1 MTRYS
6 KKKVFNHLSMVILL
20 LLFSGCAQDNLL
32 LKTYAP
38 PEQMDKVKDLIQH
51 TTSDKSYLDIYID
64 DSKSDIKAIL
74 NGKTKDKSVA
84 ETLLSNVKYYIT
96 QTNFIGINENGDS
109 NTISLEMKIVSYN
122 YTATDNSI
130 NAYLEVSFIFIR
142 DEDARPIFSPV
153 YKESV
158 KRYSRSG
165 KQGLPSKDEI
175 LSYLTKEIA
184 EDLVMDISPIK
195 ARKLVEL
202 KSLPDSISYTIKY
215 AKMGNYKGAIKVMKN
230 YKGEKDLAYY
240 YDLAVYYEGLASS
253 QSNIKLLS
261 LANDN
266 YEKAMAMGG
275 YEDDVVIKAKAK
287 FDNFYNLIQKIDK
300 QKKLNEKAD
309 LNSAD
314 EVL

>member
-1 MTRYS
+1 MTIHS
-6 KKKVFNHLSMVILL
+6 KKGAFSYLFTVILI
-20 LLFSGCAQDNLL
+20 LLFSGCAQDKLL

-38 PEQMDKVKDLIQH
+38 PEQMDKVKDLMQH
-51 TTSDKSYLDIYID
+51 TTSDKSYLDVYIN

-74 NGKTKDKSVA
+74 NGKTKDKSIA
-84 ETLLSNVKYYIT
+84 ETLLSNVKAYIT

-130 NAYLEVSFIFIR
+130 SAYLEVAFSFIK
-142 DEDARPIFSPV
+142 DENARPIFSPV

-165 KQGLPSKDEI
+165 RQGLPSKAEI

-184 EDLVMDISPIK
+184 QDLVMDISPTK
-195 ARKLVEL
+195 SMKLVVL
-202 KSLPDSISYTIKY
+202 KSLPDSISYTIQY
-215 AKMGNYKGAIKVMKN
+215 AKMGNYKGAIQAMKN
-230 YKGEKDLAYY
+230 YKGEKKLAYY
-240 YDLAVYYEGLASS
+240 YDLAIYYEGLASS
-253 QSNIKLLS
+253 QSDIRLLS

-275 YEDDVVIKAKAK
+275 AEDDVVIKAKAK
-287 FDNFYNLIQKIDK
+287 FDNFYNLIQKIDQ
-300 QKKLNEKAD
+300 QKKLNAKAN
-309 LNSAD
+309 LNAGD